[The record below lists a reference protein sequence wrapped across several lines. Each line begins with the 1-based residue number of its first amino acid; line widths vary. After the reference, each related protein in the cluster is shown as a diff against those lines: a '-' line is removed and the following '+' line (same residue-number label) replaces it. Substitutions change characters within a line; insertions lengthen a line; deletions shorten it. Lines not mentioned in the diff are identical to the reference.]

1 MKNTLLVLGLV
12 GAVTTAGAVVIDAL
26 FFPAPPDQCQIV
38 AQFVTTSTD
47 APALHHPMSLA
58 WSDGL
63 LYVADTD
70 GGAVRRYDP
79 DGALVS
85 VWSGFERPIAI
96 APTPRGVYVADFL
109 TDRITVLDDRGDV
122 QGGWGQHGT
131 GPGDFDAPSGIAV
144 DRRGD
149 VYVADFYNHRVQ
161 KFTEDGRFLREWGG
175 RGRWH
180 GRFRFPTGVAV
191 TPAGEVL
198 VADGFNNRVQRF
210 TSDGRYLDAFGGT
223 GLGFAGR
230 WPGWFALA
238 KDVAVDR
245 TGTIYVTDA
254 FNGRLQT
261 FTADGS
267 LRAVW
272 GDPQRGDDQV
282 DYASGVAI
290 APGGHAYV
298 ADFYRS
304 EIWEIA
310 CPATD
315 PTP

>member
-144 DRRGD
+144 DRTWGCVRG
-149 VYVADFYNHRVQ
+149 
-161 KFTEDGRFLREWGG
+161 
-175 RGRWH
+175 
-180 GRFRFPTGVAV
+180 
-191 TPAGEVL
+191 
-198 VADGFNNRVQRF
+198 
-210 TSDGRYLDAFGGT
+210 
-223 GLGFAGR
+223 
-230 WPGWFALA
+230 
-238 KDVAVDR
+238 
-245 TGTIYVTDA
+245 
-254 FNGRLQT
+254 
-261 FTADGS
+261 
-267 LRAVW
+267 
-272 GDPQRGDDQV
+272 
-282 DYASGVAI
+282 
-290 APGGHAYV
+290 
-298 ADFYRS
+298 
-304 EIWEIA
+304 
-310 CPATD
+310 
-315 PTP
+315 